1 MSNLQEY
8 TSLYDKNSR
17 LAAEP
22 KPKDMNPQNGDF
34 YTEEGVS
41 NSPFNSED
49 HLVDLLQDKLV
60 QSNNSGVTYNPAAMQ
75 GYYPGPPGGDQ
86 DFDGRD
92 DGQGI
97 FTSKTKYDGKK
108 VKGEDLHVHLLN
120 NNYVYSHGNSIAN
133 ILNSTRDN
141 SNSGGGLDLN
151 GSDLGNGLFHGIDKP
166 ELGQGRQINGVD
178 LHEHLLQNS
187 YTYTH
192 GRTSNTVLPSNSLP
206 NSGKSPYQDL
216 DLDIRNEGPQTYKD
230 RMAGTGGIF

>member
-108 VKGEDLHVHLLN
+108 VLKSKTEPISYEGKYLSEYDDKEV
-120 NNYVYSHGNSIAN
+120 
-133 ILNSTRDN
+133 TR
-141 SNSGGGLDLN
+141 
-151 GSDLGNGLFHGIDKP
+151 I
-166 ELGQGRQINGVD
+166 
-178 LHEHLLQNS
+178 
-187 YTYTH
+187 
-192 GRTSNTVLPSNSLP
+192 
-206 NSGKSPYQDL
+206 KSV
-216 DLDIRNEGPQTYKD
+216 
-230 RMAGTGGIF
+230 